1 MVIPASIVGAGF
13 SIFEQGAKASAM
25 AGAFAATADDP
36 SAIFYNVAGIA
47 FQRKTAATA
56 GATMITF
63 NSQFRGDNSEFPGPS
78 TTEFFEDHTFIIPNF
93 YAITPIGDNLTV
105 GLGAFTAF
113 GLRTDW
119 EDGNTFSGRFISQ
132 DVNLKT
138 TSLQPSI
145 AWKTSNDRFAIG
157 AGVEY
162 RLSNLSLERNNAAI
176 NPFTQRIV
184 DVAHVRLESER
195 EAGVG
200 FNVGTIFRPSDRFSF
215 GLNYRSAMDID
226 YDGTATFRQI
236 PTGSAMLDTVI
247 RAQLPP
253 NQDISTTVNY
263 PAFIS
268 AGVATNLGLW
278 DVELDAVFTTWSE
291 FERLEVEFQQ
301 TPALNLNVPQNYED
315 SMSFRLGGNRQV
327 TDNWDV
333 RLGALYDQTP
343 QPVETVGPLLPDANR
358 TAITFGVGYHGE
370 HWRVDVSEMVVMF
383 EDRRTFGRN
392 ADNFNGTYE
401 TSANLL
407 SVNVGYQF

>member
-1 MVIPASIVGAGF
+1 MSASGF

-47 FQRKTAATA
+47 FQRKTAATT

-63 NSQFRGDNSEFPGPS
+63 NSEFRGDNNEFPGPS
-78 TTEFFEDHTFIIPNF
+78 TTEFFEAHTFIIPNF
-93 YAITPIGDNLTV
+93 YAITPIGENLTV
-105 GLGAFTAF
+105 GFGAFTAF

-138 TSLQPSI
+138 LSLQPSI
-145 AWKTSNDRFAIG
+145 AWKTANDRFAIG

-162 RLSNLSLERNNAAI
+162 RISNLSLERNNAAI

-200 FNVGTIFRPSDRFSF
+200 FNVGTIFRPSDRLSF

-236 PTGSAMLDTVI
+236 PTGSSMLDTVV
-247 RAQLPP
+247 RRQLPP

-263 PAFIS
+263 PGMIS
-268 AGVATNLGLW
+268 AGVATKVGLW
-278 DVELDAVFTTWSE
+278 DVEFDAVLTTWSE
-291 FERLEVEFQQ
+291 FERLEVAFAQ
-301 TPALNLNVPQNYED
+301 TPAINLNIAQNYED
-315 SMSFRLGGNRQV
+315 SMSFRLGGNRHV

-343 QPVETVGPLLPDANR
+343 QPVEAVGPILPDSNR
-358 TAITFGVGYHGE
+358 TAVTFGVGYHGE
-370 HWRVDVSEMVVMF
+370 HWRVDVSEMVLMF
-383 EDRRTFGRN
+383 EDRNTLGRN